1 MSTKTA
7 LITGGA
13 SGMGLVESRLLAEHG
28 HQVVILDLNA
38 DGLNDAVASI
48 REANGTAEG
57 YEVDLTDHDGI
68 NEVISEITAKYETI
82 DVLVN
87 NVGVFDQYLASLDT
101 PREKWD
107 FLLAI
112 NLTSVFDM
120 TNAVLPHML
129 KARSGAII
137 NIASVAG
144 MVAGKGGAAYTATKH
159 AVVGYTKHIASEYGP
174 EGIRCNAVLPGTIET
189 PLIAEVADSIPTDA
203 IPSRRFGQ
211 PEEVAELVAF
221 IASDKAA
228 FINGAAITIDGG
240 FTAQ

>member
-1 MSTKTA
+1 MPTKTA
-7 LITGGA
+7 IITGGA
-13 SGMGLVESRLLAEHG
+13 SGMGLTEARLLAEHG
-28 HQVVILDLNA
+28 YEVMILDINA
-38 DGLNDAVASI
+38 DGLNDAVTSI
-48 REANGTAEG
+48 TDAGGSAEG
-57 YEVDLTDHDGI
+57 HQLDLTDHDAI
-68 NEVISEITAKYETI
+68 NSTVARIRESRDSI

-87 NVGVFDQYLASLDT
+87 NAGVFDKYLTSLDT

-107 FLLAI
+107 FLLSI

-129 KARSGAII
+129 KAGSGAII

-144 MVAGKGGAAYTATKH
+144 VVAGKGGAAYTTTKH
-159 AVVGYTKHIASEYGP
+159 AVIGYTKHIASAYGP

-189 PLIAEVADSIPTDA
+189 PLIAEVADSIPKDA
-203 IPSRRFGQ
+203 IPSRRFGR

>member
-1 MSTKTA
+1 MPTKTA
-7 LITGGA
+7 IITGGA
-13 SGMGLVESRLLAEHG
+13 SGMGLTEARLLAEHG
-28 HQVVILDLNA
+28 YEVMILDINA
-38 DGLNDAVASI
+38 DGLNDAVTSI
-48 REANGTAEG
+48 TDAGGSAEG
-57 YEVDLTDHDGI
+57 HQLDLTDHDAI
-68 NEVISEITAKYETI
+68 NSTVARIRDSRDSI

-87 NVGVFDQYLASLDT
+87 NAGVFDKYLTSLDT

-107 FLLAI
+107 FLLSI

-129 KARSGAII
+129 KAGSGAII

-144 MVAGKGGAAYTATKH
+144 VVAGKGGAAYTTTKH
-159 AVVGYTKHIASEYGP
+159 AVIGYTKHIASAYGP

-189 PLIAEVADSIPTDA
+189 PLIAEVADSIPKDA
-203 IPSRRFGQ
+203 IPSRRFGR